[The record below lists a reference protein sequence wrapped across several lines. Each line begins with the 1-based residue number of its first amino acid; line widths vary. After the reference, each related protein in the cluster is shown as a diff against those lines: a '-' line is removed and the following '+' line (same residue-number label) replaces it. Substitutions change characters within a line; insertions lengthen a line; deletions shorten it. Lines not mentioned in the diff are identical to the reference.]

1 MNNTGE
7 SEHPCLLP
15 DLRGNVS
22 FFFTIDNNV
31 YCKLIIYMAF
41 TMFPSMLIFL
51 RTLLHRS
58 TPAVTDTCCHRAT
71 QKRAREELP
80 LAQGQG

>member
-22 FFFTIDNNV
+22 FFLP
-31 YCKLIIYMAF
+31 LIIMFTVGLSYMAF
-41 TMFPSMLIFL
+41 TMLRWVPSMLIF
-51 RTLLHRS
+51 
-58 TPAVTDTCCHRAT
+58 
-71 QKRAREELP
+71 
-80 LAQGQG
+80 